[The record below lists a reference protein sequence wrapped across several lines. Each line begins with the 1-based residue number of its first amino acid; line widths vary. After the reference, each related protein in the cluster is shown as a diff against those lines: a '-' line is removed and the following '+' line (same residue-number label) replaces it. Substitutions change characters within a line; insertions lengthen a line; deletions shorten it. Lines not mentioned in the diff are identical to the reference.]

1 MTNWFDVPFIDY
13 MNAVDDLLADLYGI
27 PAEAGADPDD
37 IAAAQEEGD
46 TPEGFVQ
53 SIAEQYGLEK
63 NAALLMHET

>member
-27 PAEAGADPDD
+27 PAEAGADPAD

-46 TPEGFVQ
+46 TPEEFVEQ
-53 SIAEQYGLEK
+53 IAKQYGLK
-63 NAALLMHET
+63 KMPPS

>member
-27 PAEAGADPDD
+27 PAEVGADPAD

-46 TPEGFVQ
+46 TPEEFVE
-53 SIAEQYGLEK
+53 SIAERYRLEK
-63 NAALLMHET
+63 FTPC